1 MVSPYT
7 ENDHL
12 FIANDDM
19 ADFESYYWLAPSD
32 YVSKKLTSYAQR
44 FSVRVSWVKARGDTG
59 GRATRGPDIIIE
71 GDGMKMGLGDRSYHD
86 NNATLDVLLNENNW
100 YYLPDSGTTYPI
112 LQTLLTVAIA
122 VGLKL
127 SKNATMK

>member
-1 MVSPYT
+1 MWANETQINSKKGWLVTDLQGRRVVSPYT

-44 FSVRVSWVKARGDTG
+44 FSVRVSWVKARGDTD
-59 GRATRGPDIIIE
+59 GRAT
-71 GDGMKMGLGDRSYHD
+71 
-86 NNATLDVLLNENNW
+86 
-100 YYLPDSGTTYPI
+100 
-112 LQTLLTVAIA
+112 
-122 VGLKL
+122 
-127 SKNATMK
+127 